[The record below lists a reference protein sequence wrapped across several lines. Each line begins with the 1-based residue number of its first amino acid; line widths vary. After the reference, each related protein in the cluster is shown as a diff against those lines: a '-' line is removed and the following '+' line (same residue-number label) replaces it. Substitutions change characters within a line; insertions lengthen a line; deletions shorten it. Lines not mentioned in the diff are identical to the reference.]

1 MSCVSQEHS
10 LSLTDK
16 IKAVNSEMNEVQME
30 GGKCMVC
37 MPSCFGMPSEKAG
50 LDAHKADAVL

>member
-1 MSCVSQEHS
+1 MSCVSQVPF

-16 IKAVNSEMNEVQME
+16 IKAVNSEMSEVQME

-37 MPSCFGMPSEKAG
+37 MPSFFVMPSEKAG